1 MPRPSRSTVHSIALA
16 GGATAGVLPVGLDV
30 SALCA
35 EEVAMVIK
43 LGREFGVTLT
53 KSAAA
58 GVLTA
63 AGCTV
68 VGTAVFAAANIGY
81 PFTIPIKI
89 GIAVGVIEAA
99 GNLVYD
105 YFDAKYGQ

>member
-1 MPRPSRSTVHSIALA
+1 MPRPSRSIVHTIAMA
-16 GGATAGVLPVGLDV
+16 GGATAGALPVGADV
-30 SALCA
+30 AALCA

-43 LGREFGVTLT
+43 LGREFGVELT
-53 KSAAA
+53 KSAAI

-63 AGCTV
+63 AGCTA
-68 VGTAVFAAANIGY
+68 VGTTIFAAANIGY
-81 PFTIPIKI
+81 PLTIPIKI

>member
-1 MPRPSRSTVHSIALA
+1 MPKPSRSIVHAFAAA
-16 GGATAGVLPVGLDV
+16 GGAIAGAMPPIVDIP
-30 SALCA
+30 ALIA
-35 EEVAMVIK
+35 EEVTMVIK
-43 LGREFGVTLT
+43 LGREFGVELT
-53 KSAAA
+53 KSAAT

-63 AGCTV
+63 AGCTA
-68 VGTAVFAAANIGY
+68 VGTAIFETANIGY

-89 GIAVGVIEAA
+89 GIAVGVIEVA